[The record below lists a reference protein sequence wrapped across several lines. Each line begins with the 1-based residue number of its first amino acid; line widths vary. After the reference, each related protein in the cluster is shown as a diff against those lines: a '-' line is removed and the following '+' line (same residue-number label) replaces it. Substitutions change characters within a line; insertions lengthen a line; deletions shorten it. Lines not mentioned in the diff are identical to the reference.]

1 MEEKT
6 WQPELKAFKR
16 ALSRRLTLT
25 LAAGALLVAVLL
37 SCAALQK
44 HETTLEIRAVSQGA
58 TIPDGFSVWH
68 HLDANGIRFKSIT
81 PQDDILLIK
90 FDTSDQSEAARKVLY
105 RSLPRGFVIAQQE
118 EKSLTPAW
126 LTRLRHDI
134 QRLG

>member
-1 MEEKT
+1 M
-6 WQPELKAFKR
+6 AFTPP
-16 ALSRRLTLT
+16 LSRRLTLT
-25 LAAGALLVAVLL
+25 LAAGTLLAAALL
-37 SCAALQK
+37 CWAALQK

-58 TIPDGFSVWH
+58 MIPDGFSVWH

-81 PQDDILLIK
+81 PQDNILLIK
-90 FDTSDQSEAARKVLY
+90 FDSSDQSEAARKVLY

-126 LTRLRHDI
+126 LSRLRHDF

>member
-1 MEEKT
+1 M
-6 WQPELKAFKR
+6 AFTR
-16 ALSRRLTLT
+16 ALSRRLTLMLST
-25 LAAGALLVAVLL
+25 GALLAAMLL
-37 SCAALQK
+37 CWAALQK

>member
-1 MEEKT
+1 M
-6 WQPELKAFKR
+6 AFTR

-25 LAAGALLVAVLL
+25 LSAGALLAAFLL
-37 SCAALQK
+37 SWAALQK
-44 HETTLEIRAVSQGA
+44 HETTLEIRPVSQGA

-90 FDTSDQSEAARKVLY
+90 FDDSNQSEAARKVLY

>member
-1 MEEKT
+1 M
-6 WQPELKAFKR
+6 AFTR

-25 LAAGALLVAVLL
+25 LAASALMAAVLL
-37 SCAALQK
+37 GWAALQK
-44 HETTLEIRAVSQGA
+44 HETTLEIRPVSQGA

-90 FDTSDQSEAARKVLY
+90 FDNSDQSEAARKVLY

-126 LTRLRHDI
+126 LSRLRHDI

>member
-1 MEEKT
+1 M
-6 WQPELKAFKR
+6 AFTR
-16 ALSRRLTLT
+16 ALSRHLTLT
-25 LAAGALLVAVLL
+25 LSAGALLATFLL
-37 SCAALQK
+37 SWAALQK
-44 HETTLEIRAVSQGA
+44 HETTLEIRPVSQGA

-90 FDTSDQSEAARKVLY
+90 FDDSNQSEAARKVLY

>member
-1 MEEKT
+1 M
-6 WQPELKAFKR
+6 AFSSR
-16 ALSRRLTLT
+16 FSRRLTLS
-25 LAAGALLVAVLL
+25 LAAGTLLAAVLL
-37 SCAALQK
+37 SWAALQK

-58 TIPDGFSVWH
+58 MIPDGFSVWH

-90 FDTSDQSEAARKVLY
+90 FDSSDQSEAARKVLY

-126 LTRLRHDI
+126 LSRLRHDI

>member
-1 MEEKT
+1 M
-6 WQPELKAFKR
+6 AFR
-16 ALSRRLTLT
+16 PAFSRRLTLT
-25 LAAGALLVAVLL
+25 LAALTLLAAAML
-37 SCAALQK
+37 SWAALQK

-58 TIPDGFSVWH
+58 MIPDGFSVWH

-90 FDTSDQSEAARKVLY
+90 FDSTDQSEAARKVLY

-118 EKSLTPAW
+118 EKSLTPTW
-126 LTRLRHDI
+126 LSRLRQDI